1 MELITINV
9 TGGAPMK
16 IDTEMLQRQ
25 REKHDAIAKASF
37 LKGMQKKARPLPAP
51 PQPEPDA
58 RPMVTLRELAVR
70 LKMDRSAC
78 RRYVLKLGF
87 APVRQRTADSGYQA
101 ALTFT
106 AQQPDAIFAKRSS
119 EGYC

>member
-1 MELITINV
+1 
-9 TGGAPMK
+9 MK
-16 IDTEMLQRQ
+16 IDTAMLQRQ
-25 REKHDAIAKASF
+25 REERDAIAKASF
-37 LKGMQKKARPLPAP
+37 LKGMQKKARPLPEP
-51 PQPEPDA
+51 PQPQPEPDA

-78 RRYVLKLGF
+78 RRYVLKLGV

-106 AQQPDAIFAKRSS
+106 AQQADAIFAKRSS

>member
-1 MELITINV
+1 MEHITIQI
-9 TGGAPMK
+9 TAPANMK
-16 IDTEMLQRQ
+16 IDTEDLRQ
-25 REKHDAIAKASF
+25 RREAVDAAVKQTALRLMDKTPAAS
-37 LKGMQKKARPLPAP
+37 A
-51 PQPEPDA
+51 PDA

-78 RRYVLKLGF
+78 RRYVLSLGYE
-87 APVRQRTADSGYQA
+87 PVRQRTADSGFQV

-106 AQQPDAIFAKRSS
+106 AQQADEIFARRNA